1 MSTVIVVDYKGM
13 LPTEARRGLRKML
26 MKDLEEGLILKD
38 ETFELS
44 VINTVGEVGI
54 EFNKEGIWF
63 ARI

>member
-13 LPTEARRGLRKML
+13 LPTEARRELRKML

-54 EFNKEGIWF
+54 EFNKEEI
-63 ARI
+63 